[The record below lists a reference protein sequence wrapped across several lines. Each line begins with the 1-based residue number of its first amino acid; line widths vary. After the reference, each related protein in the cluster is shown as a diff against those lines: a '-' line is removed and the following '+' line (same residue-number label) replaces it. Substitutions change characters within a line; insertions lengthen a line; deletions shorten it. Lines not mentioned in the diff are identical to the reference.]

1 MEEQAK
7 SISTQTT
14 PAETLP
20 PKPYQQ
26 QSGEPD
32 NWYDRFH
39 RFCLL
44 GPSRTLIQCYRQV
57 IAERSAAGNGRQR
70 IPQQAPGAWK
80 RKARELDW
88 HARAAAWDADQR
100 ARSLQRL
107 ETTLNRICDAADK
120 ALQYQID
127 LMSNQLEDPIESIAL
142 IHERRMA
149 SKTIIDKAVDVYAL
163 LQQNQVEALGRI
175 PVTEIRIHQPRTR
188 SR

>member
-1 MEEQAK
+1 MKQQAK
-7 SISTQTT
+7 SISAPTV
-14 PAETLP
+14 PAETPP

-26 QSGEPD
+26 QPGEPH

-57 IAERSAAGNGRQR
+57 IAERTAAGNGRQR

-100 ARSLQRL
+100 DSMS
-107 ETTLNRICDAADK
+107 AAS
-120 ALQYQID
+120 A
-127 LMSNQLEDPIESIAL
+127 
-142 IHERRMA
+142 
-149 SKTIIDKAVDVYAL
+149 
-163 LQQNQVEALGRI
+163 
-175 PVTEIRIHQPRTR
+175 
-188 SR
+188 

>member
-7 SISTQTT
+7 SIIAQTT
-14 PAETLP
+14 PAETPP

-26 QSGEPD
+26 QPGEPD

-44 GPSRTLIQCYRQV
+44 GPSRTIIQCYRQV
-57 IAERSAAGNGRQR
+57 IAERSAA
-70 IPQQAPGAWK
+70 
-80 RKARELDW
+80 
-88 HARAAAWDADQR
+88 
-100 ARSLQRL
+100 QRL

-127 LMSNQLEDPIESIAL
+127 LMCNQLEGPIESIAL

-163 LQQNQVEALGRI
+163 LQHNQVEALGRI
-175 PVTEIRIHQPRTR
+175 PVTEIRIHQPRIR
-188 SR
+188 SH